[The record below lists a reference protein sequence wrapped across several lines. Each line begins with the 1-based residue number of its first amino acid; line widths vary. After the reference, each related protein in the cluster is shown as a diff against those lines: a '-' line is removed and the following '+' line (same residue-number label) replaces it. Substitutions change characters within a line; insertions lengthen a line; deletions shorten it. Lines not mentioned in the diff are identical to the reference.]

1 MQYRPRWSDAI
12 RPYIQEFRRLS
23 KSQQLHLLKTMLQS
37 DKIET
42 SENKKHLNIVSK
54 SSSRIKTLEQLL
66 HVAEVDLEKYHVD
79 KYNVNKWEVSA
90 QIDGQMVTEELFKS
104 KHHLS
109 RIRLYRYAKELL
121 MNYIKTSRIIHLKQ

>member
-1 MQYRPRWSDAI
+1 MQFRPRWSDSI
-12 RPYIQEFRRLS
+12 RPYIQEFRRLP

-90 QIDGQMVTEELFKS
+90 QIDGQMVTEE
-104 KHHLS
+104 H
-109 RIRLYRYAKELL
+109 I
-121 MNYIKTSRIIHLKQ
+121 

>member
-12 RPYIQEFRRLS
+12 RPYIQEFRRLP

-42 SENKKHLNIVSK
+42 SENKKHLNITSK

-66 HVAEVDLEKYHVD
+66 DVAKVDLENFHVD

-90 QIDGQMVTEELFKS
+90 QIDGQMVTEELFQVKAS
-104 KHHLS
+104 LVKNKTLQ
-109 RIRLYRYAKELL
+109 IRK
-121 MNYIKTSRIIHLKQ
+121 RIIDELHQDLKNN